1 MITMSDVARVA
12 NVSASTVSHVINK
25 TRKVN
30 PETERAVRAAIE
42 ETGYSGDG
50 IARSLR
56 TGSTQTIGVA
66 MSAISNPYFGDVVHA
81 IERGATERGYTLLLT
96 DTHDTPEREQRAV
109 RDLLSHRVDGVVL
122 APSAAP
128 EPAYSLLAKRK
139 VPLVLVDRVPEEM
152 HPGIDAIGVHNVEP
166 TAELVDHLARTHGH
180 RRIAMLAPQAGIIT
194 TQERVKGFILGLE
207 RNGLNADEP
216 IIEHAGDSDEQTAD
230 ALTRLLSMSDPPTA
244 LVLGN
249 NLVTVQTIGALR
261 RRGITPPD
269 RMATASF
276 DDFPWAD
283 SFHPRLTTISQ
294 PVDELGAEALRMLL
308 ERIAA
313 PELAPR
319 HLRLSPRLEV
329 RESCGCPDLQR

>member
-1 MITMSDVARVA
+1 MSDVARVA

-30 PETERAVRAAIE
+30 PETEKAVRAAIE
-42 ETGYSGDG
+42 ATGYAGDG

-66 MSAISNPYFGDVVHA
+66 MSAISNPYFGEVVHA
-81 IERGATERGYTLLLT
+81 IERGATDRGYTLLLT
-96 DTHDTPEREQRAV
+96 DTHDAPDREQRAL

-122 APSAAP
+122 APSADP

-139 VPLVLVDRVPEEM
+139 VPLVLVDRVPDAL

-166 TAELVDHLARTHGH
+166 TAQLVDHLAQIHGY

-194 TQERVKGFILGLE
+194 TQERVHGFVVGLE
-207 RNGLNADEP
+207 RNGLNAGDP
-216 IIEHAGDSDEQTAD
+216 LVVYPSDSDEQAEKEL
-230 ALTRLLSMSDPPTA
+230 ARLLALSHPPTA
-244 LVLGN
+244 LILGN
-249 NLVTVQTIGALR
+249 NVLTVQTIGALR
-261 RRGITPPD
+261 RLGITPPVGL
-269 RMATASF
+269 ATASF

-294 PVDELGAEALRMLL
+294 PVDELGAMALRLLL
-308 ERIAA
+308 ERIAD
-313 PELAPR
+313 PELPPR
-319 HLRLSPRLEV
+319 HLRLTPVLEV
-329 RESCGCPDLQR
+329 RESCGCRG